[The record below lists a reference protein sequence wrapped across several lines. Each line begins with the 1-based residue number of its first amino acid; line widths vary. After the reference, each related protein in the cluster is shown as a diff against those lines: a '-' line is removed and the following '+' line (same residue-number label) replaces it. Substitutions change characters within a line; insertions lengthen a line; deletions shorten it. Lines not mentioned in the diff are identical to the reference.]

1 MRISTLALAA
11 GCILASHAVPST
23 AQRPDSAIEPL
34 SLELAKSAVDAQGH
48 GDLDAAV
55 GYFESALAVD
65 PRNRSAF
72 VGLAQIA
79 RAQGLP
85 GKAIGFY
92 REALLIDPRDVVAL
106 AGQGEAL
113 VEKGAIELAK
123 AKLGDLRRHCQ
134 DKCPQIAS
142 LELAISKGEARKTVS
157 AEAIIP
163 RPAVT
168 TGNEGLRN

>member
-11 GCILASHAVPST
+11 GLILASHAVPSI

-34 SLELAKSAVDAQGH
+34 ALELAKSAIDAQAK
-48 GDLDAAV
+48 GDLDAAI
-55 GYFESALAVD
+55 GYFETSLTVD

-72 VGLAQIA
+72 IGLAQIA

-85 GKAIGFY
+85 GKAIGLY
-92 REALLIDPRDVVAL
+92 REALTINPGDVVAL
-106 AGQGEAL
+106 AGQGEAM

-123 AKLGDLRRHCQ
+123 TKLVDLRRHCK
-134 DKCPQIAS
+134 DKCPQIAA
-142 LELAISKGEARKTVS
+142 LESAIAKGEARKTVS

-168 TGNEGLRN
+168 AEAEGSRN